1 MLRIVGVIAYGSFH
15 YLVATWIERV
25 VGRQPDVVDTILFN
39 YPDEHQACCVCA
51 EFATEEFF
59 VYELVEI
66 EFGFAA
72 YNFTDS
78 KRVVT
83 EPEDTEGN
91 ERFHVVYYV
100 LAYEFVVAVIT
111 ASIHRNGY
119 RFEIFAIDRV
129 FEYPVDGSGSGSSRV
144 DAHCFVHIELVES
157 GFVNN

>member
-1 MLRIVGVIAYGSFH
+1 MKGPHYGCPDRDKDGV
-15 YLVATWIERV
+15 
-25 VGRQPDVVDTILFN
+25 PDQADQC
-39 YPDEHQACCVCA
+39 PD
-51 EFATEEFF
+51 
-59 VYELVEI
+59 
-66 EFGFAA
+66 
-72 YNFTDS
+72 
-78 KRVVT
+78 

-144 DAHCFVHIELVES
+144 DAHCFVHIELVKS